1 MITKPIFQK
10 EKTLKWLYKRYTKYI
25 IFFKY
30 SKTQMAFVYKEN
42 NYFLDQTCTT
52 TILFAYLV
60 KNRLE
65 LIYFNVIGNHAKK
78 FVLFINMYIANLNV
92 Y

>member
-1 MITKPIFQK
+1 
-10 EKTLKWLYKRYTKYI
+10 
-25 IFFKY
+25 
-30 SKTQMAFVYKEN
+30 MAFVYKEN

-65 LIYFNVIGNHAKK
+65 LIYFNVIGNDAKK
-78 FVLFINMYIANLNV
+78 FVLFINIEIPIVVFWSDIAITSV